1 MFAVP
6 PPSWGAVGFVE
17 IMMVVVLL
25 IDFPIL
31 ALRSTVFGSSRMA
44 WVIVPVFMNGDRSC
58 GSLRVFVRVAVWLGN
73 VTGDGGLLLIRN
85 GVILVG
91 GIVGGPGVV
100 AVGATPWALIVVPCG
115 MEAIRLSDST
125 CTGLVVVTGTRI
137 HSPGSKCMFVAGP
150 GCPGAFPVAGSV
162 TSLMVCTYGTPLRK
176 MSPCANNPR
185 LGTLPR
191 APAKASVSLVMLS
204 SRTLSVVPCVGL
216 FGNIVGVAELCGRK
230 IVLNPFPA
238 NVPWKLSN
246 TSSGGVGVVS
256 GCSERSLF
264 VTPWIAKPGG
274 RLIVAPLG
282 RGAWTAILN
291 MDH

>member
-25 IDFPIL
+25 MDLPIL

-44 WVIVPVFMNGDRSC
+44 WVIVPAFMNGVRSC
-58 GSLRVFVRVAVWLGN
+58 GSLRVFVRFAVWLGKL
-73 VTGDGGLLLIRN
+73 TGDGGLLLIVN

-91 GIVGGPGVV
+91 GILGGPGVV

-125 CTGLVVVTGTRI
+125 CTGLVAVTGTRI
-137 HSPGSKCMFVAGP
+137 HSPGSKCMPVAGP
-150 GCPGAFPVAGSV
+150 SAFPVAGLV

-191 APAKASVSLVMLS
+191 APAKASVSLVRLS
-204 SRTLSVVPCVGL
+204 SRTLSVAPCVGL
-216 FGNIVGVAELCGRK
+216 FGNMVGVAELCGRK
-230 IVLNPFPA
+230 IVFNPFPA
-238 NVPWKLSN
+238 NVPWKLFN
-246 TSSGGVGVVS
+246 TSSAGAGVVE
-256 GCSERSLF
+256 GCFERSLL
-264 VTPWIAKPGG
+264 VAPWI
-274 RLIVAPLG
+274 
-282 RGAWTAILN
+282 
-291 MDH
+291 